1 MFSFI
6 DQDSWLHRRNPM
18 VKFVL
23 MLAVT
28 LFICLSYYPILPIAT
43 VVLVVLLTTIGG
55 RISIRVFM
63 GQLKVF
69 VIIAAVFMFSML
81 VMRGLSYSPDTIA
94 SWGPFTWSERDLINV
109 LTLGFR
115 IMAFVAMSV
124 SFVSTT
130 RPRDIALSLI
140 MQCGLDPVRGYAVLA
155 AYRFLPEL
163 QGYVET
169 IQLAQQIRGIE
180 WNDSL
185 ANRLTTPFRLVLPLF
200 SLAARRGEG
209 IACAMESRGLGA
221 VEERTYCVE
230 TRVDSSDWLLV
241 AGTVGIYALIA
252 VALVCLGE
260 FHLSFSVYN

>member
-1 MFSFI
+1 M
-6 DQDSWLHRRNPM
+6 
-18 VKFVL
+18 
-23 MLAVT
+23 
-28 LFICLSYYPILPIAT
+28 
-43 VVLVVLLTTIGG
+43 
-55 RISIRVFM
+55 
-63 GQLKVF
+63 
-69 VIIAAVFMFSML
+69 
-81 VMRGLSYSPDTIA
+81 
-94 SWGPFTWSERDLINV
+94 
-109 LTLGFR
+109 
-115 IMAFVAMSV
+115 
-124 SFVSTT
+124 
-130 RPRDIALSLI
+130 
-140 MQCGLDPVRGYAVLA
+140 LA

-185 ANRLTTPFRLVLPLF
+185 ASRLTAPFRLVLPLF